1 VAADDWQRQS
11 TGFQQ
16 PRGISSALVPSEGS
30 AGEIRNM
37 VLTDDGTLR
46 SAQPPCEYHPSTYG
60 SGQGA
65 PADTNYSKPHDGIFH
80 AVVDGRDILLAHFN
94 GGIYVHEGW
103 VPQWRLLIGSSGSGA
118 EIETAFPSAGNRA
131 KWNTQFC
138 FVGGYVVIVPQG
150 GRAYAYDGKKI
161 MPLGYVVRPS
171 APVGLGPISTSE
183 NVFSGGGATYDY
195 FQDRANVAGYSHDG
209 RRMPQV
215 FGPNRIGSIN
225 SGPASSMNASFNSG
239 DSRNKY
245 GGVLEFGTWHYAL
258 QLIDDFGN
266 MSPQSP
272 LSAAV
277 TVSKDDNWD
286 LQQLTGA
293 ARSETADKLR
303 VQLGAAGL
311 ENGRDGTV
319 GKVLL
324 RTKDQAGS
332 GIPGLFEVP
341 GNISTSY
348 LGFAT
353 IQDNVTP
360 FFPDNVPDTALVK
373 RAEDVDPVPLFRLCT
388 MAYGRMWIANW
399 DGGRTSVRPS
409 MPGRAGTFPSGMVYE
424 IDPVAE
430 EVTGLHAT
438 RAGLLCFTEAS
449 TAIITPTDGSGDM
462 FIRRTLS
469 TKQGCVAPDSIA
481 TLPNG
486 LTIWLGREGFYAFD
500 GERIRLISEDVRTEI
515 IRYINFAHASNSVA
529 AVTAHG
535 EYRCW
540 VPFEG
545 GEFPQMGIVIDGA
558 LDFRLLDYAEVN
570 AVCVTKDYRQYM
582 LALGRVFTDG
592 GTLTPSVWV
601 LDHSTASA
609 TVTVDQPT
617 AVFETAWL
625 TAGNSERRKSAR
637 SLKLLVRAT
646 GNFTPTVRVMR
657 DWREYPKY
665 DQIEDPPELIPGEDV
680 PVLWNVTELGSKDR
694 RQYDNVHDNKRWAR
708 RRLYWI
714 ALDAFVPDCE
724 VYKVRIEYAGD
735 MEIVGFKGY
744 HVDSHHGGISHSRS
758 GS

>member
-16 PRGISSALVPSEGS
+16 PRGISSALVPTEAS
-30 AGEIRNM
+30 AGEILNM
-37 VLTDDGTLR
+37 VLTEDGTLR
-46 SAQPPCEYHPSTYG
+46 SAQPPCEYHPATYG
-60 SGQGA
+60 EGG

-80 AVVDGRDILLAHFN
+80 AVVDGKDILLAHFN

-103 VPQWRLLIGSSGSGA
+103 VPQWRLLIGAAGSGA

-138 FVGGYVVIVPQG
+138 FVGGYIVIVPQG
-150 GRAYAYDGKKI
+150 GRAYAYNGRLL
-161 MPLGYVVRPS
+161 MPLGYEGLPSTPS
-171 APVGLGPISTSE
+171 ANGPNTAPTRAWTTAAST
-183 NVFSGGGATYDY
+183 ATYAGLVEY
-195 FQDRANVAGYSHDG
+195 ANGRGYSHDG
-209 RRMPQV
+209 RRMPQC
-215 FGPNRIGSIN
+215 FGPNRIGSIDTTPPGYATG
-225 SGPASSMNASFNSG
+225 SGGTNAT
-239 DSRNKY
+239 NKN
-245 GGVLEFGTWHYAL
+245 GGALEPGAWHYAV
-258 QLIDDFGN
+258 QFIDAFGN
-266 MSPQSP
+266 VSAPSPQT
-272 LSAAV
+272 AAV
-277 TVSKDDNWD
+277 TVSRTDNWD
-286 LQQLTGA
+286 PDNSTGYGNEAADNLRLQFACGAIPTGRA
-293 ARSETADKLR
+293 
-303 VQLGAAGL
+303 
-311 ENGRDGTV
+311 GTV
-319 GKVLL
+319 GRILL

-341 GNISTSY
+341 ANVGPGGLAY
-348 LGFAT
+348 AT
-353 IQDNVTP
+353 LQDNLIT

-409 MPGRAGTFPSGMVYE
+409 MPGRAGTFPSDMVYE

-438 RAGLLCFTEAS
+438 RAGLLCFTESS

-486 LTIWLGREGFYAFD
+486 LTVWLGREGFYAFD

-529 AVTAHG
+529 AVTARG

-545 GEFPQMGIVIDGA
+545 GQFPTRGIVIDGT
-558 LDFRLLDYAEVN
+558 LDIRLLDYAEVN

-582 LALGRVFTDG
+582 LALGRVYTG
-592 GTLTPSVWV
+592 GGGALSPSVWV

-609 TVTVDQPT
+609 SLAVDQPT

-646 GNFTPTVRVMR
+646 GDFTPTVRVMR

-665 DQIEDPPELIPGEDV
+665 DQIEDVPDFIPGEDI
-680 PVLWNVTELGSKDR
+680 PVMWSVTELGDKAR
-694 RQYDNVHDNKRWAR
+694 RQYDNVHDDKRWTR

-714 ALDAFVPDCE
+714 ALDAFVPECE
-724 VYKVRIEYAGD
+724 VYKVRIEFAGD